1 MSNYPQG
8 TAARSIEIALGEVG
22 VVEEPENKVKYNNQN
37 GLPWCGY
44 FQDWIAKQNGL
55 KMPSQIGT
63 ELGAHKMK
71 EIGRWVSDSPQA
83 GDWVY
88 LGWSGKGK
96 IEHIGLVCKVA
107 KDHVLTIEGN
117 TSDKNQSNGGMV
129 MIKKR
134 AFDEHI
140 IGFARPKYVP
150 YKGDMP
156 VIGEPATIVSG
167 APKPTK
173 KKGLLKK

>member
-1 MSNYPQG
+1 MSEYPKG
-8 TAARSIEIALGEVG
+8 TAAQSIKIALGEVG
-22 VVEEPENKVKYNNQN
+22 VVEEPENLVKYNNRN

-44 FQDWIAKQNGL
+44 FQDWICKENGI
-55 KMPSQIGT
+55 KMPSQVST

-71 EIGRWVSDSPQA
+71 EIGRWVSESPQV

-96 IEHIGLVCKVA
+96 IEHIGIVA
-107 KDHVLTIEGN
+107 ALGKGFVITIEGN
-117 TSDKNQSNGGMV
+117 TSDKNQANGGMV

-134 AFDEHI
+134 MLDDSV

-150 YKGDMP
+150 YKGAMP
-156 VIGEPATIVSG
+156 VVGEPATIVSG